1 MKTLKISLLFLFT
14 ASVFFYGCK
23 KDKDDDPAQQ
33 TCRVAKV
40 NYFETN
46 GAPSDS
52 AIYTYTADKVTKV
65 QLSEANFTL
74 EYNGNNV
81 VRRNYFLSAASMPN
95 AYDQVTYNTDGTIS
109 RIENFERVSSNYS
122 SVYRLDFT
130 YTAGKLVKA
139 TYNDITNNVATKEE
153 EYVYTYTGNNITSAV
168 YTDFTGSTP
177 SPQTFTYTYDTN
189 INYFKKLNSQVFLI
203 DLLFLDLDGSSL
215 PLIFSGNNVLSLSG
229 NGQSIPLSYTLDTR
243 QNLGEIR
250 LVNQLF
256 ARYTYQCQ

>member
-46 GAPSDS
+46 GTAFDS
-52 AIYTYTADKVTKV
+52 AFYTYTGDKVTKV
-65 QLSEANFTL
+65 QLSDANFTL

-81 VRRNYFLSAASMPN
+81 VKRNYFFSAASTPD
-95 AYDQVTYNTDGTIS
+95 AYDQVSYNGDGTIS
-109 RIENFERVSSNYS
+109 KIEIFERVASNYA
-122 SVYRLDFT
+122 SVYRLEFV
-130 YTAGKLVKA
+130 YAGGKLSKA
-139 TYNDITNNVATKEE
+139 TYSDVTNNVATREE
-153 EYVYTYTGNNITSAV
+153 EYVYNYAGNNISSAV
-168 YTDFTGSTP
+168 YTDYLNSTP
-177 SPQTFTYTYDTN
+177 AQTLTYTYDTN
-189 INYFKKLNSQVFLI
+189 ENVFKKQNSQSLLI
-203 DLLFLDLDGSSL
+203 DFLFLDLDGSIL
-215 PLIFSGNNVLSLSG
+215 PLFFSGNNVLSLSG